1 MADEIRV
8 KFEVLQYF
16 TADLFQSTGMN
27 QEDAEFVAKSLVD
40 TNLWGI
46 DSHGVLRVPIYVK
59 RLKAGSCNPN
69 PKFKTVKS
77 AITLEAFAGDDG
89 AGQIVGRDAMSRAI
103 ELSKS
108 YNVGIVGAFRSN
120 HFGAAA
126 TYTRMAAEEGMIGIA
141 MTNVVQNVV
150 APGGSK
156 PIIGNNPFSIAVPTY
171 GEFPFVLDISL
182 SAVAGGKL
190 LLASKKGEKIPLDWG
205 TDKNGHPTDNPDEA
219 FKGFLLPVGGYK
231 GLGLAYAVEI
241 LTGVISGGAFLDG
254 MKGMYKYPDDP
265 SLTSH
270 LMVAVNI
277 SAIMDQDELQNRMT
291 DFIHKIHESPMW
303 DESKEMLIP
312 GEIEYRSM
320 VERKEKGIPLP
331 INLYEEL
338 VTLAS
343 ELGVRTTLSALCKCR
358 KVA

>member
-8 KFEVLQYF
+8 NFEVLQYF
-16 TADLFQSTGMN
+16 TADLFQSTGMD
-27 QEDAEFVAKSLVD
+27 QEDAEFLAKSLVD

-46 DSHGVLRVPIYVK
+46 DSHGVLRVPIYIK
-59 RLKAGSCNPN
+59 RLLAGSCNPKPN
-69 PKFKTVKS
+69 IKTIKS
-77 AITLEAFAGDDG
+77 AITLAVLDGDDG
-89 AGQIVGRDAMSRAI
+89 PGQIVGREAMARAI
-103 ELSKS
+103 ELAKT
-108 YNVGIVGAFRSN
+108 YNVGIVGSIRSN

-126 TYTRMAAEEGMIGIA
+126 TYTRMAVAEGMIGIA

-156 PIIGNNPFSIAVPTY
+156 PIIGNNPISVAVPTY

-205 TDKNGHPTDNPDEA
+205 TDKNGHPTNDPDEA

-231 GLGLAYAVEI
+231 GLGLAYTIEI
-241 LTGVISGGAFLDG
+241 LTGVISGGVFLDA

-270 LMVAVNI
+270 LMAAVNL
-277 SAIMDQDELQNRMT
+277 SAIMDRDEMQQRMT
-291 DFIHKIHESPMW
+291 DFIQTIHNSPMW
-303 DESKEMLIP
+303 DQSKEMLIP
-312 GEIEYRSM
+312 GELEYRTM
-320 VERKEKGIPLP
+320 QQRKQKGIPLP
-331 INLYEEL
+331 NILYEEI
-338 VTLAS
+338 VTLAN
-343 ELGVRTTLSALCKCR
+343 ELGGTTTLSVL
-358 KVA
+358 

>member
-1 MADEIRV
+1 MADQIRLDYQ
-8 KFEVLQYF
+8 VLQAF
-16 TADLFQSTGMN
+16 TADLFVSAGLN
-27 QEDAEFVAKSLVD
+27 QDDAAFYAQSLVD

-46 DSHGVLRVPIYVK
+46 DSHGVLRVPIYIK
-59 RLKAGSCNPN
+59 RLLAGSCNPKPN
-69 PKFKTVKS
+69 IKTIKS
-77 AITLEAFAGDDG
+77 AITLEVLDGDDG
-89 AGQIVGRDAMSRAI
+89 AGQIVGREAMARAI
-103 ELSKS
+103 ELAKT
-108 YNVGIVGAFRSN
+108 YNVGIVGAIRSN

-126 TYTRMAAEEGMIGIA
+126 TYTRMAVDEGMIGIA

-190 LLASKKGEKIPLDWG
+190 LLASKKGEKIPFDWG
-205 TDKNGHPTDNPDEA
+205 TDINGRPTDDPDEA

-241 LTGVISGGAFLDG
+241 LTGVISGGVFLDA

-270 LMVAVNI
+270 LLIAVNI
-277 SAIMDQDELQNRMT
+277 SAIMDQGELQNRMT

-303 DESKEMLIP
+303 DDSKEMLIP
-312 GEIEYRSM
+312 GELEYRTM
-320 VERKEKGIPLP
+320 KQRKQKGIPLP
-331 INLYEEL
+331 NNLYEEL
-338 VTLAS
+338 VALAS
-343 ELGVRTTLSALCKCR
+343 ELGAMTTLSVL
-358 KVA
+358 